1 LIPDDGLKNATSVPA
16 PQMPL
21 VAPVPSRESGPSIDE
36 NEHDGSKLAAPIPL
50 TGGVYAIVNAING
63 LLYVGSANNLR
74 GRKSAHWTKSGQ
86 YDPPHLRHDWSVHG
100 AAAFAFVV
108 LVLAPDPRL
117 RRDME
122 ADYIDHWRTWDPR
135 YGYNLT
141 FGSARRTPLARLY
154 LEESRLVKKRK
165 FQYLRGVSI
174 NTPVQ
179 YDYLQRWE
187 ARLPDGNG

>member
-1 LIPDDGLKNATSVPA
+1 LIPDDGLKNATSVLT
-16 PQMPL
+16 PQMTL
-21 VAPVPSRESGPSIDE
+21 DAPAPSRESGPSIDE
-36 NEHDGSKLAAPIPL
+36 NDHDGSKSAAPITL

-63 LLYVGSANNLR
+63 LRYVGSAANLR
-74 GRKSAHWTKSGQ
+74 GRKSAHWNKSRQ
-86 YDPPHLRHDWSVHG
+86 YARPHLRHDWSVHG

-108 LVLAPDPRL
+108 LVLAPDPKL
-117 RRDME
+117 RREIE
-122 ADYIDHWRTWDPR
+122 ADYIDQWHTWDPR

-154 LEESRLVKKRK
+154 LEESRLVKKGK
-165 FQYLRGVSI
+165 FQYLRNVSI

-187 ARLPDGNG
+187 ASLPDGNG